1 MSGITYAL
9 VEEKYLGENYE
20 NRISYG
26 IVACS
31 NVETDG
37 ISTIVASVRDVTND
51 RRSICALI
59 KRCNDLNLSV
69 IHLNDVVEDFLAS

>member
-9 VEEKYLGENYE
+9 VEEKYEGENND

-31 NVETDG
+31 NIETDG
-37 ISTIVASVRDVTND
+37 TSTIVASVRDITND
-51 RRSICALI
+51 KKRICALI
-59 KRCNDLNLSV
+59 KRCNNLNLSV